1 MKEMSIEF
9 ERVHLKPIYPEPLGA
24 GDTVGI
30 IAPASPGD
38 AARITK
44 AANYLLGLG
53 LQVQFGETV
62 YSEYGYLAGEDQD
75 RADELNAMFANPD
88 IKAIVCARGGYGT
101 ARMADLLDYE
111 LIQRHPKFFWGYSDI
126 TFLHNAIFQRTGL
139 ITFHGPMLTCL
150 ASDLVDPLTLEGF
163 KLLFGKDVPSY
174 TEAISPLEVLIPGT
188 GAGPIVGGN
197 LSLLVTTLGTPYEID
212 TTGKLLLIED
222 IDEEPYRIDR
232 MLNQLLQAG
241 KLTEA
246 AGIIVGDF
254 HHCDPVK
261 RASSLSLDEVIRHYM
276 TKAGRPAVS
285 GFRIGHCSPNI
296 AIPLGLPALLDT
308 NRKLLQFGR

>member
-1 MKEMSIEF
+1 MNAE
-9 ERVHLKPIYPEPLGA
+9 LKTIYPEPLRM

-30 IAPASPGD
+30 MAPASPGD
-38 AARITK
+38 STRITK
-44 AANYLLGLG
+44 AADHLLRLG
-53 LQVQFGETV
+53 LQVQFGKTV
-62 YSEYGYLAGEDQD
+62 YNENDYGYLAGTDED
-75 RADELNAMFANPD
+75 RARELNDMFANPK

-101 ARMADLLDYE
+101 ARMSDLLDYE
-111 LIQRHPKFFWGYSDI
+111 LIRRHPKFFWGYSDV

-150 ASDLVDPLTLEGF
+150 AADFVDPLTLKGF
-163 KLLFGKDVPSY
+163 DLLFGKDIPPY
-174 TEAISPLEVLIPGT
+174 TEAISPLEVLWPGT
-188 GAGPIVGGN
+188 AEGVIVGGN
-197 LSLLVTTLGTPYEID
+197 LSLLVTTLGTPYEIN
-212 TTGKLLLIED
+212 TTGRLLLIED
-222 IDEEPYRIDR
+222 IGEEPYRIDR

-261 RASSLSLDEVIRHYM
+261 RELSLSLEEVIQHYIA
-276 TKAGRPAVS
+276 KAGRPAMA

-296 AIPLGLPALLDT
+296 AIPLGHPAQLDT
-308 NRKLLQFGR
+308 SRKLLQFG